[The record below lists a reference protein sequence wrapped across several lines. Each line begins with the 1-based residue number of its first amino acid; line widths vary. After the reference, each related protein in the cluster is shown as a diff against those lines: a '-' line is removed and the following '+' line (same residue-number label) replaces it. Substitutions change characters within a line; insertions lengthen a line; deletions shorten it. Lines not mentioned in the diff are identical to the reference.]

1 MKANNHFGRHGWAA
15 LALAILVSVGC
26 EKKPSLGDPPTA
38 EDAEFTF
45 MPSATNANIIEFT
58 ANNATLQASWDFGNG
73 TTGEGTNAT
82 SSYPFAGTYTVTLT
96 VQNSGGSASSSQD
109 IVIAQDDAS
118 LISNPIFA
126 LLTGG
131 SSKTWA
137 IDSVRPAHMGVG
149 PNPSGGAGDYPE
161 WWAAGANEKSGSGL
175 YNDRYTFHL
184 QGFAFDHVTNG
195 DIYVNAAHAGDAP
208 FTDTA
213 SCLVGDFTAYTPDV
227 MGATWTLTEGTD
239 TTITLS
245 GNALMGYWTGV
256 QTYKIVSIDSNEI
269 FLRYEDSKNADLA
282 WYIRL
287 VPEGFVSDPGP
298 QPTTYSLPIDFETV
312 QPTFTTFGN
321 SAYSIVANPDAS
333 GANTSSSVLE
343 TVHGNETW
351 AGLFVNLD
359 AQLDFSSQTS
369 IKLMVWAPDTGQF
382 RLKLENQATP
392 SQFIEVDQ
400 SVTVAQ
406 AWTELTF
413 DLTGASTLYDRVVIF
428 PGWNVSNA
436 GTFYVDNIK
445 QD

>member
-1 MKANNHFGRHGWAA
+1 
-15 LALAILVSVGC
+15 
-26 EKKPSLGDPPTA
+26 
-38 EDAEFTF
+38 
-45 MPSATNANIIEFT
+45 
-58 ANNATLQASWDFGNG
+58 
-73 TTGEGTNAT
+73 
-82 SSYPFAGTYTVTLT
+82 
-96 VQNSGGSASSSQD
+96 
-109 IVIAQDDAS
+109 
-118 LISNPIFA
+118 
-126 LLTGG
+126 
-131 SSKTWA
+131 
-137 IDSVRPAHMGVG
+137 
-149 PNPSGGAGDYPE
+149 
-161 WWAAGANEKSGSGL
+161 
-175 YNDRYTFHL
+175 
-184 QGFAFDHVTNG
+184 
-195 DIYVNAAHAGDAP
+195 
-208 FTDTA
+208 
-213 SCLVGDFTAYTPDV
+213 
-227 MGATWTLTEGTD
+227 
-239 TTITLS
+239 
-245 GNALMGYWTGV
+245 MGYWTGV